1 MNKFSVIIVLFLVIS
16 CGLSAQN
23 VGQMQNDTLVN
34 YIDINNKKQG
44 KWVKYYESGQMRYKG
59 YFINDLPVGVFTFY
73 HSNGKIKSVLNY
85 DATNCSTAEIFWD
98 NGNRAAKGSYDA
110 NNERDKIWNLYFEDG
125 NPSAVINYSHGKANG
140 EVKMFYPT
148 SGKKVLECNYKDGK
162 LHGYYKKFFEGGIL
176 QEEGPYVDGS
186 RHGYWKF
193 YSPLGIIEEEGPYEN
208 GLRNGDW
215 ISYLDVPTGDTI
227 NYYNDRPDNYDE
239 MMKGWQDKQT
249 WAKEHQDEFKQP
261 EDYWDN
267 PVEFFKPSKNANTQL
282 K

>member
-1 MNKFSVIIVLFLVIS
+1 
-16 CGLSAQN
+16 
-23 VGQMQNDTLVN
+23 
-34 YIDINNKKQG
+34 
-44 KWVKYYESGQMRYKG
+44 
-59 YFINDLPVGVFTFY
+59 
-73 HSNGKIKSVLNY
+73 
-85 DATNCSTAEIFWD
+85 
-98 NGNRAAKGSYDA
+98 
-110 NNERDKIWNLYFEDG
+110 
-125 NPSAVINYSHGKANG
+125 
-140 EVKMFYPT
+140 
-148 SGKKVLECNYKDGK
+148 
-162 LHGYYKKFFEGGIL
+162 L